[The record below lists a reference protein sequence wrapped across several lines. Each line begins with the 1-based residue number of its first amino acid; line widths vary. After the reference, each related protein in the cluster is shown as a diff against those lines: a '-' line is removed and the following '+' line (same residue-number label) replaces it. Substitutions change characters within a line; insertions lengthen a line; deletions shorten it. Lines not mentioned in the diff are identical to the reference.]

1 MKHLRNKL
9 AQFKQWILSIVIAR
23 FLFPIT
29 FKKVPKKQFG
39 RCVTC
44 NASKVCSKY
53 KVCKC
58 SDEQQYD
65 IRINVL

>member
-1 MKHLRNKL
+1 MEQKTNIL
-9 AQFKQWILSIVIAR
+9 ARFKQWILSFVIAR

-29 FKKVPKKQFG
+29 FKKIPKKQFG

-44 NASKVCSKY
+44 SANKVCHKY

-58 SDEQQYD
+58 SQEQQYD
-65 IRINVL
+65 LRINVL